1 MFDTILYTLMGFVS
15 GTAFGGWAALSIHK
29 ARFSG
34 GDNPNT
40 KPAPT
45 EVKGMPWRQR
55 AREFDIPF
63 KRLVQSG
70 VGSGALEVSGYSD
83 ETFVLVFKC
92 QHPDDH
98 VDSEWKV
105 LSTGLLTP
113 SVDIYRSDKTYT
125 YSEFLALGLE
135 GEDPMELVRD
145 SVESHRA
152 IQDVERDFRE
162 EDEALSQLERELAS
176 RQGGAA

>member
-1 MFDTILYTLMGFVS
+1 MFDPILFTLMGFVS

-34 GDNPNT
+34 GGKPNT
-40 KPAPT
+40 KSAPT
-45 EVKGMPWRQR
+45 EVKGMSWRQR
-55 AREFDIPF
+55 ARKFDIPF

-70 VGSGALEVSGYSD
+70 VGSGALEVNGYR
-83 ETFVLVFKC
+83 ERFVLEFKC
-92 QHPDDH
+92 RHPDDH

-105 LSTGLLTP
+105 LPTGLLTP

-135 GEDPMELVRD
+135 GEDPMELVRN
-145 SVESHRA
+145 SVDSHRA
-152 IQDVERDFRE
+152 IQDVEQDLRE